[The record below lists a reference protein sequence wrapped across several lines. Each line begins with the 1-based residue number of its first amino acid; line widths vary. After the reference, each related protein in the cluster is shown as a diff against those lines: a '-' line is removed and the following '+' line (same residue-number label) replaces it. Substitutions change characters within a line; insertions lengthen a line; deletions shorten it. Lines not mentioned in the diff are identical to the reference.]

1 MGVRGKGEE
10 QLERE
15 SDQVIGWVGGRLGV
29 GRDVQQG
36 EPVGGRFF
44 CLCRPCPLSRVVPQ
58 LLLLRQAVARPKKQP
73 ADAQSDA

>member
-36 EPVGGRFF
+36 SQWVGGSSACAVRVHCPGL
-44 CLCRPCPLSRVVPQ
+44 CLSCCCC
-58 LLLLRQAVARPKKQP
+58 KQ
-73 ADAQSDA
+73 